1 MSYVKVALALGS
13 GAARGWSHIGVIKA
27 LREMGIEVNM
37 VAGTSIGSLVGAG
50 FASGRLEELEEWVRD
65 MGRWQVFNL
74 LDFGF
79 SHGGL
84 VQGEKV
90 FSHARE
96 RFGAVAIEDLDIIYG
111 AVATD
116 LYTGREVWLRK
127 GDIFSAAR
135 SSCAMPGLLAP
146 TDHNGRWL
154 VDGGLVN
161 PVPVSLC
168 RALGADF
175 VIAVHLNS
183 QLNAAAIQARGKHIP
198 PQPEPQADI
207 QGVPKS
213 RTTAVDTGERDEP
226 SDLMTQDATQEQPE
240 NEGFFKSFLS
250 TSGQYWDN
258 VVGKFSGPTHKAPG
272 MFGVMAGSIDIMQER
287 ITKAR
292 IAGDPPDILIQPKLG
307 HIGLLEFERGNE
319 AIDLGYETTMR
330 MKDYILSELELY
342 AERRGV

>member
-27 LREMGIEVNM
+27 LNDMGIEVNM

-50 FASGRLEELEEWVRD
+50 FASGRLNELEEWVRD

-79 SHGGL
+79 SHGGII
-84 VQGEKV
+84 QGEKV

-96 RFGAVAIEDLDIIYG
+96 RFGSVEIEDLDVVYG

-127 GDIFSAAR
+127 GDIYHAAR
-135 SSCAMPGLLAP
+135 ASCSMPGLLAP
-146 TDHNGRWL
+146 AAHNGRWL

-183 QLNAAAIQARGKHIP
+183 QLNNAAIEARGKHSP
-198 PQPEPQADI
+198 PAPEPQADI
-207 QGVPKS
+207 HAMPKV
-213 RTTAVDTGERDEP
+213 RTTAVESGEQDEV
-226 SDLMTQDATQEQPE
+226 SELVKQEE
-240 NEGFFKSFLS
+240 AEGNEGFFKNFL
-250 TSGQYWDN
+250 TASGQYWDT
-258 VVGKFSGPTHKAPG
+258 VVDKFSGPAHKAPG
-272 MFGVMAGSIDIMQER
+272 MFGVMAGAIDIMQER
-287 ITKAR
+287 ITKGR

-342 AERRGV
+342 AERRG

>member
-1 MSYVKVALALGS
+1 MSGDVKVALALGS

-27 LREMGIEVNM
+27 LNEMGIQVDI

-50 FASGRLEELEEWVRD
+50 FASGRLDELENWVRD

-84 VQGEKV
+84 IQGEKV

-96 RFGAVAIEDLDIIYG
+96 RFGGVEIENLDVVYG

-116 LYTGREVWLRK
+116 LYTGREVWLRE
-127 GDIFSAAR
+127 GDIYHAAR
-135 SSCAMPGLLAP
+135 ASCAMPGLLAP
-146 TDHNGRWL
+146 AAHNGRWL

-168 RALGADF
+168 RALGGDF

-183 QLNAAAIQARGKHIP
+183 QLNHAAIEARGRGNP
-198 PQPEPQADI
+198 PHSEPHAD
-207 QGVPKS
+207 VHAMPKTG
-213 RTTAVDTGERDEP
+213 TTAIESGGVSEISEL
-226 SDLMTQDATQEQPE
+226 SVQEE
-240 NEGFFKSFLS
+240 AEADEGFFKNFLAA
-250 TSGQYWDN
+250 SGQYWDT
-258 VVGKFSGPTHKAPG
+258 VMDKFSGSSHKAPG
-272 MFGVMAGSIDIMQER
+272 MFGVMAGAIDIMQER
-287 ITKAR
+287 ITKGR
-292 IAGDPPDILIQPKLG
+292 IAGDPPDILVQPKLG

-342 AERRGV
+342 TKRRG

>member
-27 LREMGIEVNM
+27 LQEMGIEVNM

-50 FASGRLEELEEWVRD
+50 FASGRIDELEEWVRD

-79 SHGGL
+79 SHGGII
-84 VQGEKV
+84 QGEKV

-96 RFGAVAIEDLDIIYG
+96 RFGSVEIEDLDIIYG

-127 GDIFSAAR
+127 GDIYHAAR

-146 TDHNGRWL
+146 AAHNGRWL

-183 QLNAAAIQARGKHIP
+183 QLNAAAIEARGKHTP
-198 PQPEPQADI
+198 PHPEPQADI
-207 QGVPKS
+207 HGVSTKVQ
-213 RTTAVDTGERDEP
+213 TTAVDTGAAHEKT
-226 SDLMTQDATQEQPE
+226 DLAKEDKDKED
-240 NEGFFKSFLS
+240 EGFFKNFL
-250 TSGQYWDN
+250 TASGQYWDN
-258 VVGKFSGPTHKAPG
+258 VVDKFSGPSHKAPG
-272 MFGVMAGSIDIMQER
+272 MFGVMAGAIDIMQER

-292 IAGDPPDILIQPKLG
+292 IAGDPPDILVQPKLG

-319 AIDLGYETTMR
+319 AIDIGYETTMR

-342 AERRGV
+342 AERRG

>member
-27 LREMGIEVNM
+27 LQEMGIEVNM

-50 FASGRLEELEEWVRD
+50 FASGRIDELEEWVRD

-79 SHGGL
+79 SHGGII
-84 VQGEKV
+84 QGEKV

-96 RFGAVAIEDLDIIYG
+96 RFGSVKIEDLDLVYG

-116 LYTGREVWLRK
+116 LYTGREVWLRE
-127 GDIFSAAR
+127 GDIYHAAR

-146 TDHNGRWL
+146 TAQNGRWL

-183 QLNAAAIQARGKHIP
+183 QLNAAAIEARGKHKP
-198 PQPEPQADI
+198 PRPEPQADI
-207 QGVPKS
+207 HGVSTKAH
-213 RTTAVDTGERDEP
+213 TTAVDTGQASEK
-226 SDLMTQDATQEQPE
+226 SDLAKQRENQDE
-240 NEGFFKSFLS
+240 EGFFKNFL
-250 TSGQYWDN
+250 TASGQYWDN
-258 VVGKFSGPTHKAPG
+258 VVDKFSGPSHKAPG
-272 MFGVMAGSIDIMQER
+272 MFGVMAGAIDIMQER

-292 IAGDPPDILIQPKLG
+292 IAGDPPDILVQPKLG

-319 AIDLGYETTMR
+319 AIDIGYETTMR

-342 AERRGV
+342 AERRG

>member
-1 MSYVKVALALGS
+1 MSSVKVALALGS

-27 LREMGIEVNM
+27 LQEMGIEVNI

-50 FASGRLEELEEWVRD
+50 FVSGRINELEEWVRD

-79 SHGGL
+79 SHGGII
-84 VQGEKV
+84 QGEKV

-96 RFGAVAIEDLDIIYG
+96 RFGAVEIEHLDIIYG

-116 LYTGREVWLRK
+116 LYTGREVWLRE
-127 GDIFSAAR
+127 GDIYHAAH

-146 TDHNGRWL
+146 TSHNGRWL

-168 RALGADF
+168 KALGADF

-207 QGVPKS
+207 QAVPKTS
-213 RTTAVDTGERDEP
+213 TTAVDTGEANET
-226 SDLMTQDATQEQPE
+226 SDLLKQANGKAE
-240 NEGFFKSFLS
+240 EGFFKNFLS
-250 TSGQYWDN
+250 TSGQYWESVRD
-258 VVGKFSGPTHKAPG
+258 KFSGPSHKAPG
-272 MFGVMAGSIDIMQER
+272 MLGVMAGAIDIMQER
-287 ITKAR
+287 ITKGR
-292 IAGDPPDILIQPKLG
+292 IAGDPPDILVQPKLG

-319 AIDLGYETTMR
+319 AIDIGYETTMR

-342 AERRGV
+342 TERQSL

>member
-1 MSYVKVALALGS
+1 MSYVQVALALGS
-13 GAARGWSHIGVIKA
+13 GAARGWSHIGVINA
-27 LREMGIEVNM
+27 LQEMGVEINM

-50 FASGRLEELEEWVRD
+50 FASGRIAEVEEWVRD

-74 LDFGF
+74 LDFGL
-79 SHGGL
+79 SHGGII
-84 VQGEKV
+84 QGEKV

-96 RFGAVAIEDLDIIYG
+96 RFGAVSIEDLPITYG

-127 GDIFSAAR
+127 GDIYHASR

-146 TDHNGRWL
+146 AAHNGRWL

-175 VIAVHLNS
+175 VIGVHLNS
-183 QLNAAAIQARGKHIP
+183 QLNTAAIEARGKFQP
-198 PQPEPQADI
+198 PEPHPQAD
-207 QGVPKS
+207 VHKLSKS
-213 RTTAVDTGERDEP
+213 ETTAVDTGKQSET
-226 SDLMTQDATQEQPE
+226 SDLIGNEEQDD
-240 NEGFFKSFLS
+240 EGFFKNFLS
-250 TSGQYWDN
+250 TSGQYWDSMKERFT
-258 VVGKFSGPTHKAPG
+258 GQSHKAPG

-292 IAGDPPDILIQPKLG
+292 LAGDPPDILIQPKLG

-330 MKDYILSELELY
+330 MKDYIMSELEMY
-342 AERRGV
+342 AERRGGAG

>member
-27 LREMGIEVNM
+27 LNEMGIEVNM

-50 FASGRLEELEEWVRD
+50 FASGRIEELEEWVRD

-79 SHGGL
+79 SHGGII
-84 VQGEKV
+84 QGEKV

-96 RFGAVAIEDLDIIYG
+96 RFGGVEIEDLDVTYG

-127 GDIFSAAR
+127 GDIYHAAR
-135 SSCAMPGLLAP
+135 ASCAMPGLLAP
-146 TDHNGRWL
+146 AAHNGRWL

-183 QLNAAAIQARGKHIP
+183 QLNNAAVEARGKHRP
-198 PQPEPQADI
+198 PHPEPQADLHEM
-207 QGVPKS
+207 PKT
-213 RTTAVDTGERDEP
+213 RTTAVDTGGKYEP
-226 SDLMTQDATQEQPE
+226 SDLTQQKPDED
-240 NEGFFKSFLS
+240 EGFFKNFLT
-250 TSGQYWDN
+250 TSSQYWDN
-258 VVGKFSGPTHKAPG
+258 VVDKFNGPSHKAPG
-272 MFGVMAGSIDIMQER
+272 MFGVMAGAIDIMQER
-287 ITKAR
+287 ITKGR
-292 IAGDPPDILIQPKLG
+292 IAGDPPDILVQPKLG

-342 AERRGV
+342 AERSGAI

>member
-27 LREMGIEVNM
+27 LQEMGIEVNM

-50 FASGRLEELEEWVRD
+50 FASGRIDELEEWVRD

-79 SHGGL
+79 SHGGII
-84 VQGEKV
+84 QGEKV

-96 RFGAVAIEDLDIIYG
+96 RFGSVKIEDLDIVYG

-116 LYTGREVWLRK
+116 LYTGREVWLRE
-127 GDIFSAAR
+127 GDIYHAAR

-146 TDHNGRWL
+146 AAHNGRWL

-183 QLNAAAIQARGKHIP
+183 QLNAAAIEARGKHSP
-198 PQPEPQADI
+198 PKPEPQADI
-207 QGVPKS
+207 HDASTKVQ
-213 RTTAVDTGERDEP
+213 TTAVDTGEANEK
-226 SDLMTQDATQEQPE
+226 SELVKQNEAQDD
-240 NEGFFKSFLS
+240 EGFFKSFMS
-250 TSGQYWDN
+250 ASGQYWEN
-258 VVGKFSGPTHKAPG
+258 VVDKFSGPSNKAPG
-272 MFGVMAGSIDIMQER
+272 MFGVMAGAIDIMQER

-292 IAGDPPDILIQPKLG
+292 IAGDPPDILVQPKLG
-307 HIGLLEFERGNE
+307 HVGLLEFERGNE
-319 AIDLGYETTMR
+319 AIDIGYETTMR

-342 AERRGV
+342 AERRG